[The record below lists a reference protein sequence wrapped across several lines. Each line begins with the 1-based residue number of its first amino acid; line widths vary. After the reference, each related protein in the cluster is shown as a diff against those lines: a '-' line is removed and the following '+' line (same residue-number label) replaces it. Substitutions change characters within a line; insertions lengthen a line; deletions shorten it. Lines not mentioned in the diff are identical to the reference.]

1 MNHIKIVKPDGE
13 RIYDWMCTSE
23 GLEFDFLIG
32 FDSDEETLGNIAELI
47 EAAISQCTLEWEPEW
62 EDGDEPCLECSAKIP
77 FEYALEIWQ
86 APTVRQ
92 YDCVLSKSTTGER
105 LRILKRDCVSIEAA
119 KQVAQCW
126 VNEKLN
132 GGESIAGN

>member
-1 MNHIKIVKPDGE
+1 MNHIKIVP
-13 RIYDWMCTSE
+13 T
-23 GLEFDFLIG
+23 
-32 FDSDEETLGNIAELI
+32 NINSLI
-47 EAAISQCTLEWEPEW
+47 EDVENLHTDERGIVTTTIPLIKRMLEAALSQCTLEWEPEW

>member
-1 MNHIKIVKPDGE
+1 MNHIKIVP
-13 RIYDWMCTSE
+13 T
-23 GLEFDFLIG
+23 
-32 FDSDEETLGNIAELI
+32 NINLLI
-47 EAAISQCTLEWEPEW
+47 EDVENLHTDERGIVTTTIPLIKRMLEAALSQYTIEWEPEW
-62 EDGDEPCLECSAKIP
+62 EAADEPCSAGSAKIP
-77 FEYALEIWQ
+77 FEYALGIWQ

-105 LRILKRDCVSIEAA
+105 MRILKRDCVSSEAA